1 MADDVVD
8 PVMAALETQDDRDS
22 LEIIL
27 DALREYGLESLVPV
41 AHRML
46 LEGTN
51 IAEIPRLLRAEPEY
65 GDRFPAMDIRDR
77 QGLTPITAGEY
88 IGMERKYRQIVAQA
102 GFPAGFYD
110 LEEDLADFIGND
122 VSETELTTRVAL
134 AAAAVQNV
142 NPELKNQLRDLY
154 GVGVENDGEL
164 IAYFLDPERAVTAI
178 ESRLQLE
185 SAGLSAAAVQAT
197 GQGLEKGVARQ
208 LANRFIPEGQV
219 GAVLAPKAGLTQAT
233 LSDRGATTSE
243 LAASEFGL
251 DSDATAQIRKLR
263 QRRQASAMERTGG
276 LMTGM
281 GASGLGTAQ
290 NQ

>member
-1 MADDVVD
+1 MD
-8 PVMAALETQDDRDS
+8 PVTAAQATQDDRDS
-22 LEIIL
+22 LQIIE

-46 LEGTN
+46 MEGVSDTDITRQLE
-51 IAEIPRLLRAEPEY
+51 REPEY
-65 GDRFPAMDIRDR
+65 QQRFRGMDIRKQ
-77 QGLTPITAGEY
+77 QGLTPITAGQY
-88 IGMERKYRQIVAQA
+88 IGMEQRYRQIVAQA
-102 GFPAGFYD
+102 GFPKGFYD
-110 LEEDLADFIGND
+110 LEEDLAEFIGND
-122 VSETELTTRVAL
+122 ISETELTTRVAL
-134 AAAAVQNV
+134 AASAAQNV

-154 GVGVENDGEL
+154 GIGVENDGEL

-185 SAGLSAAAVQAT
+185 SAGLSAAAIQAT

-208 LANRFIPEGQV
+208 LVDRFIPEGQV
-219 GAVLAPKAGLTQAT
+219 GAVLTPKAGLTQAT
-233 LSDRGATTSE
+233 LSDKGVTTSE

-281 GASGLGTAQ
+281 GASGLGSAQ